1 MKLFTFQGKVFAF
14 LFSLLCAP
22 SVFGQTTGSFDANIP
37 FANGTRQLSVY
48 VPTNYNPANKYKVMV
63 CLHGLG
69 DNAANYR
76 NALVNSLNWRT
87 LLPNTIFVCPE
98 SSATTADYFAP
109 NGSGNEEIIK
119 ESINYIRTNYTVDTT
134 DITLQGFSLGGRAAL
149 RYGLNNPNVF
159 KGLLLNTPAIQ
170 GVKEGSSK
178 QPAYPFALTNA
189 NKIPVYISHGEND
202 VFYTAPIDSIVEQ
215 LILNDCPLHFRRVAG
230 LNHSIPSSSQL
241 GDFSKFFDST
251 TTSAFGIEV
260 SRLYIPERVCNGF
273 VNGSVLVRNTGKT
286 TINSIALDFS
296 TTGSAATRVSTN
308 GLSLAPF
315 QHIILPITNQFAGS
329 AEVHTFTVKASLI
342 NGTENTDPISPNNEN
357 RQSKQLVRQNSGR
370 PLPFTEGFEGA
381 DFPPTGWTL
390 KQSGDIFSA
399 WDKSEDVKKTG
410 TASMGAFNSAF
421 LFDNSFRSEEVQTP
435 VLDLSSMQNPHLA
448 FDLAFNYHKFR
459 ANNDSI
465 TLSDTLELLISTD
478 CGTSFTRLFK
488 AGGKELATFAA
499 PILNPQTLEACFINP
514 SAGEWTTMLFPLST
528 YATSN
533 NAIISFKYTS
543 GLGGSIHI
551 DNVAVTSNAVGID
564 APQPNKVAMYP
575 NPASNNTTIE
585 AEGIVA
591 VTIWDTNGK
600 KCSADITLLSNST
613 AMLHTDLLDAGIYH
627 VQVVTKNFVQHQK
640 LVIKK

>member
-1 MKLFTFQGKVFAF
+1 MKTFTQLGKVLAF
-14 LFSLLCAP
+14 LYCIFCAP
-22 SVFGQTTGSFDANIP
+22 GVFGQTTGSFDTNIA
-37 FANGTRQLSVY
+37 FNGTRQLSVY

-76 NALVNSLNWRT
+76 NALVNTLNWRT
-87 LLPNTIFVCPE
+87 LLPTTIFVCPE
-98 SSATTADYFAP
+98 SSTTTNDYFAP
-109 NGSGNEEIIK
+109 DGSGNEEIIR
-119 ESINYIRTNYTVDTT
+119 ESINFIRANYSVDTT

-149 RYGLNNPNVF
+149 RYGLSNPDVF

-178 QPAYPFALTNA
+178 QPAYPYALANA

-215 LILNDCPLHFRRVAG
+215 LVLNDCPLHFKRIAG
-230 LNHSIPSSSQL
+230 LDHTIPFSAQL

-251 TTSAFGIEV
+251 TTNTFGIEV
-260 SRLYIPERVCNGF
+260 TRLYIPERVCNGF

-296 TTGSAATRVSTN
+296 STGSTATRVSTN

-315 QHIILPITNQFAGS
+315 QHVILPITNQFAGS

-357 RQSKQLVRQNSGR
+357 RKSKQLVRQNSGR
-370 PLPFTEGFEGA
+370 ALPLTEGFEGP
-381 DFPPTGWTL
+381 DFPPTGWVL
-390 KQSGDIFSA
+390 KQSGDVFSS
-399 WDKSEDVKKTG
+399 WEKYDDVSKTG
-410 TASMGAFNSAF
+410 TASAGAFNSAF
-421 LFDNSFRSEEVQTP
+421 LFDNSFRSEEIQTP
-435 VLDLSSMQNPHLA
+435 VLDLTSMQNPHLA
-448 FDLAFNYHKFR
+448 FDLAFNYLKFKS
-459 ANNDSI
+459 NNDSI

-478 CGTSFTRLFK
+478 CGNTFTRIFK

-514 SAGEWTTMLFPLST
+514 SANNWSTMLFPLT
-528 YATSN
+528 AYATSS

-543 GLGGSIHI
+543 GLGGSINI
-551 DNVAVTSNAVGID
+551 DNVAVTSNAVGIET
-564 APQPNKVAMYP
+564 PEQNNVVMYP
-575 NPASNNTTIE
+575 NPANSSTTITANNITAVNVWDANGKLCTLKTTPLGENTT
-585 AEGIVA
+585 V
-591 VTIWDTNGK
+591 
-600 KCSADITLLSNST
+600 
-613 AMLHTDLLDAGIYH
+613 LHTDLLSSGVYY
-627 VQVVTKNFVQHQK
+627 VQVVTEHAIQHQK
-640 LVIKK
+640 LIIEK

>member
-1 MKLFTFQGKVFAF
+1 MKTFTQLGKVLAF
-14 LFSLLCAP
+14 LYCIFCTP
-22 SVFGQTTGSFDANIP
+22 SVFGQTTGSFDTNIA
-37 FANGTRQLSVY
+37 FNGTRQLSVY

-76 NALVNSLNWRT
+76 NALVNTLNWKT
-87 LLPNTIFVCPE
+87 LLPTTIFVCPE
-98 SSATTADYFAP
+98 SSTTTNDYFAP
-109 NGSGNEEIIK
+109 DGSGNEEIIK
-119 ESINYIRTNYTVDTT
+119 ESINFIRANYSVDTT

-149 RYGLNNPNVF
+149 RYGLSNPDVF

-178 QPAYPFALTNA
+178 QPAYPYALANA

-215 LILNDCPLHFRRVAG
+215 LVLNDCPLHFKRIAG
-230 LNHSIPSSSQL
+230 LDHTIPISAQL
-241 GDFSKFFDST
+241 GNFSKFFDST
-251 TTSAFGIEV
+251 TTNAFGIEV
-260 SRLYIPERVCNGF
+260 TRLYIPERVCNGF

-296 TTGSAATRVSTN
+296 STGSTATRVSTN

-315 QHIILPITNQFAGS
+315 QHVILPITNQFAGS

-342 NGTENTDPISPNNEN
+342 NGSENTDPISPNNEN
-357 RQSKQLVRQNSGR
+357 RKSKQLVRQNSGR
-370 PLPFTEGFEGA
+370 ALPLTEGFEGP
-381 DFPPTGWTL
+381 DFPPTGWVL
-390 KQSGDIFSA
+390 KQSGDVFSS
-399 WDKSEDVKKTG
+399 WEKYDDVSKTG
-410 TASMGAFNSAF
+410 TASMGAFNSVF

-448 FDLAFNYHKFR
+448 FDLAFNYHKFK

-478 CGTSFTRLFK
+478 CGNTFTRIFK
-488 AGGKELATFAA
+488 AGGKELTTFAA

-514 SAGEWTTMLFPLST
+514 SANNWSTMLLPLT
-528 YATSN
+528 AYATSN

-543 GLGGSIHI
+543 GLGGSINI
-551 DNVAVTSNAVGID
+551 DNVAVTSNAVGIET
-564 APQPNKVAMYP
+564 PQQNNVAMYP
-575 NPASNNTTIE
+575 NPANSNTTIE
-585 AEGIVA
+585 AENITA
-591 VTIWDTNGK
+591 VNVWDANGK
-600 KCSADITLLSNST
+600 LCKVKTTSLGENTTL
-613 AMLHTDLLDAGIYH
+613 LHTDLLSAGVYY

-640 LVIKK
+640 LIIEK

>member
-14 LFSLLCAP
+14 LFSLLCAL

-76 NALVNSLNWRT
+76 NALVNTLNWRT
-87 LLPNTIFVCPE
+87 LLPTTIFVCPE
-98 SSATTADYFAP
+98 SSTTTDDYFAP

-119 ESINYIRTNYTVDTT
+119 ESINYIRTNYSVDTT

-149 RYGLNNPNVF
+149 RYGLNNPDVF

-178 QPAYPFALTNA
+178 QPAYPFALANA

-215 LILNDCPLHFRRVAG
+215 LVLNDCPVLLNRVTG
-230 LNHSIPSSSQL
+230 LNHTIPSSAQL

-296 TTGSAATRVSTN
+296 TTGSTATRVSTN

-315 QHIILPITNQFAGS
+315 QHVILPITNQFAGS

-357 RQSKQLVRQNSGR
+357 RKSKQLVRQNSGR
-370 PLPFTEGFEGA
+370 ALPLTEGFEGP
-381 DFPPTGWTL
+381 DFPPTGWVV

-448 FDLAFNYHKFR
+448 FDLAFNYHKFK

-478 CGTSFTRLFK
+478 CGNTFTRIFK
-488 AGGKELATFAA
+488 AGGKELTTFAA

-514 SAGEWTTMLFPLST
+514 SVGEWTTMLFPLST

-551 DNVAVTSNAVGID
+551 DNVAVTSNALNVEVPLENQATI
-564 APQPNKVAMYP
+564 YP
-575 NPASNNTTIE
+575 NPAKNSTTITANNITAINVWDANGKLCTLKTTPLGENTT
-585 AEGIVA
+585 V
-591 VTIWDTNGK
+591 
-600 KCSADITLLSNST
+600 
-613 AMLHTDLLDAGIYH
+613 LHTDLLSSGVYY
-627 VQVVTKNFVQHQK
+627 VQVVTEHAIQHQK
-640 LVIKK
+640 LIIEK